1 MAEDVQS
8 LKIIITAENK
18 AALASL
24 KQAAEATDAF
34 GISVKK
40 TSVEVDN
47 AANATDMLSAKLVR
61 LKKELENATDPRNIG
76 ILNNSIKQTEQQ
88 LQLINAAAQQT
99 GANIEK
105 GMAKATVGFGSAI
118 SNARKLQFV
127 LRSLAGVGLFQLFTL
142 GAEAAMLMATG
153 VDKSAKKT
161 KEFADEYIKAL
172 DAAQEGSQ
180 KEIATV
186 QSLIAVATNES
197 LSRDKRK
204 RALAELNKEYPGYF
218 NNTDKDLTDTAKLKR
233 ITDDLSAAI
242 IRRGNA
248 EAFASLIGKENA
260 KLWEAQHSSLDQQEA
275 KLGTVTKAWDY
286 LKGSLQAGT
295 SPVLGMMN
303 ANMNLLNS
311 TLEEQQNTIKNSKA
325 NIASLTVEMNKNTEQ
340 QILNNDF
347 GKLEA
352 KTTKGKDDAYTKLA
366 KSLKV
371 INGLYQNRLIDNDA
385 FNAKSI
391 DAYET
396 AIKSLIENG
405 IDPASDAIQK
415 LIGLENQLIRPRGNK
430 GKLSEIIPY
439 VKQNDYNRDDQRKL
453 NEGKG
458 LSIDK
463 NSMEGAG
470 DDEQKRKDLLALS
483 KEAATAANQLAS
495 AFVNAVSS
503 GENMGT
509 ALIKVFEDLAKKI
522 AQAAVEAFIF
532 TAILD
537 SVTGGSADAGTVAGV
552 TGGGQS
558 GFGSIF
564 KKLLGFA
571 GGGTVSGPTSGYPV
585 MLHGTE
591 HIMQPGQLQS
601 IVAASAQMGSSMGGG
616 NNNSGG
622 VLQTRI
628 SGNDLLIWLERAGYS
643 MNVRR

>member
-18 AALASL
+18 AAIAAL

-40 TSVEVDN
+40 TSAVVDN
-47 AANATDMLSAKLVR
+47 AAAATDVLSAKLAR

-88 LQLINAAAQQT
+88 LELINAAAQQT

-105 GMAKATVGFGSAI
+105 GMAKATTGFTSAI
-118 SNARKLQFV
+118 TNARKLQFV

-142 GAEAAMLMATG
+142 GAEAAVLMATG

-172 DAAQEGSQ
+172 DAAQESSQ

-186 QSLIAVATNES
+186 QSLIAVASNES
-197 LSRDKRK
+197 LSKDKRK

-218 NNTDKDLTDTAKLKR
+218 NNTDKDLTDTAQLKK
-233 ITDDLSAAI
+233 ITDDLSGAI
-242 IRRGNA
+242 IRRGKA
-248 EAFASLIGKENA
+248 EAFATLIGKENA
-260 KLWEAQHSSLDQQEA
+260 KLWEAQHSSIEQQEE
-275 KLGTVTKAWDY
+275 KLGTVTKAWDF
-286 LKGSLQAGT
+286 LKGSIQAGA
-295 SPVLGMMN
+295 SPVLGAMN
-303 ANMNLLNS
+303 VNMNLLNS
-311 TLEEQQNTIKNSKA
+311 TLEEQQTSIKNAKA
-325 NIASLTVEMNKNTEQ
+325 NIASLTVEINKNTEQ
-340 QILNNDF
+340 QFLNNDL
-347 GKLEA
+347 GKLET
-352 KTTKGKDDAYTKLA
+352 KTTKEKDDAYAKLA
-366 KSLKV
+366 KSLKE
-371 INGLYQNRLIDNDA
+371 INGLYQDRLIDNNE

-391 DAYET
+391 EAYQTALET
-396 AIKSLIENG
+396 LAKNG
-405 IDPASDAIQK
+405 IDPLSSAFQN
-415 LIGLENQLIRPRGNK
+415 LIDKQNEFIRPRGNR
-430 GKLSEIIPY
+430 GKIAETISYE
-439 VKQNDYNRDDQRKL
+439 KQNDFDPLSEKKL
-453 NEGKG
+453 LPGEKKPLLSNPNET
-458 LSIDK
+458 D
-463 NSMEGAG
+463 N
-470 DDEQKRKDLLALS
+470 EQKRKDLIALS

-509 ALIKVFEDLAKKI
+509 ALIKVFEELAKKI
-522 AQAAVEAFIF
+522 AQAAIEALIF
-532 TAILD
+532 TAIID
-537 SVTGGSADAGTVAGV
+537 AASGGTADAGSLAGA
-552 TGGGQS
+552 TGGGLS

-616 NNNSGG
+616 NNANQT
-622 VLQTRI
+622 LQTRI
-628 SGNDLLIWLERAGYS
+628 SGNDLLIWIERANYS